1 MGGAEGVLLRGL
13 SGTEETMAERPRQ
26 LDAHLSDRLDVLG
39 IGKGLDLLSIVR
51 RLEADQEVDKTAD
64 VECIAKRMERRGRRA
79 DLSGMYSAC
88 LSR

>member
-1 MGGAEGVLLRGL
+1 MGSSEGVLHRAL
-13 SGTEETMAERPRQ
+13 SGIEEAMAEQPRQ
-26 LDAHLSDRLDVLG
+26 LDAQLSDRLDDLG

-51 RLEADQEVDKTAD
+51 RLEADQEVDTTAD

>member
-1 MGGAEGVLLRGL
+1 
-13 SGTEETMAERPRQ
+13 
-26 LDAHLSDRLDVLG
+26 
-39 IGKGLDLLSIVR
+39 LSIVR

-64 VECIAKRMERRGRRA
+64 VECIARRMERRGRRA